1 LNLLGVILRVCW
13 RVLPQ
18 LRFKAGGNLPLGFA
32 CLIGAIAAPAGDT
45 NSSRFITYTNDVDP
59 ELPLSVHVVRV
70 DYAHPEVRFCTTL
83 GGGKTMGMGIVSD
96 QIKSLSP
103 ALGQPLAA
111 VNGDFYDKS
120 KDYPVR
126 PRDVQI
132 RQGELVTQP
141 AGHSS
146 FWIDAQGRP
155 QMTNIHSRFRVV
167 WPDGKTSRFGLNV
180 PREDDAVVVYTA
192 ALGDSTRT
200 RGGVEYVL
208 EPTKADGLPLRVG
221 RDHEMRVRAVHTGG
235 NHALDAQTVVMS
247 IGLTLASTVPI
258 LTAGATVHL
267 ITETVP
273 DMAGAE
279 VAIGGGPAL
288 LKDGK
293 LMEWKGWVQ
302 VRHPRTA
309 LGWNKKYLYLVQV
322 DGRQLDVSLGM
333 TFPELA
339 AYMLKLGC
347 TEAMNFDGGGSATM
361 WAFGSVQNSPS
372 EGQERPSPNSLVVVK
387 KHADAAGAK

>member
-1 LNLLGVILRVCW
+1 MNVYGFSLKTVSPVGLR
-13 RVLPQ
+13 
-18 LRFKAGGNLPLGFA
+18 LRPKLGFA
-32 CLIGAIAAPAGDT
+32 VACLWYAVGAQGET
-45 NSSRFITYTNDVDP
+45 NAHKFITYTNDVDP

-70 DYAHPEVRFCTTL
+70 EHAHPDVKFHTVL
-83 GGGKTMGMGIVSD
+83 GGGQVMGMGIVSE

-111 VNGDFYDKS
+111 VNGDFYDQS

-141 AGHSS
+141 AGHTS

-155 QMTNIHSRFRVV
+155 QMTNIHSRFRIT
-167 WPDGKTSRFGLNV
+167 WPDGKTTRFGLNV
-180 PREDDAVVVYTA
+180 PREDDGAVLFTA
-192 ALGDSTRT
+192 ALGKSTRT
-200 RGGVEYVL
+200 KGGVEYVL
-208 EPTKADGLPLRVG
+208 EPAKEDGLPLRVG
-221 RDHEMRVRAVHTGG
+221 RDHEMRIRSVHTNG
-235 NHALDAQTVVMS
+235 NHSLDARSPVLSVGPKLAARMPA
-247 IGLTLASTVPI
+247 LTTGTTLHLVTDTVPEMS
-258 LTAGATVHL
+258 GS
-267 ITETVP
+267 
-273 DMAGAE
+273 E

-288 LKDGK
+288 LKGGQ

-309 LGWNKKYLYLVQV
+309 LGWNAKYLYLVQV
-322 DGRQLDVSLGM
+322 DGRQLDVSVGM

-372 EGQERPSPNSLVVVK
+372 EGQERPSPNCLIVVNKNSRSLE
-387 KHADAAGAK
+387 AK

>member
-1 LNLLGVILRVCW
+1 MSSFGTTLQICGFKIRSVIAFAFASGVC
-13 RVLPQ
+13 
-18 LRFKAGGNLPLGFA
+18 
-32 CLIGAIAAPAGDT
+32 AISAPAGDT
-45 NSSRFITYTNDVDP
+45 NFSQFITYTNDVNP

-70 DYAHPEVRFCTTL
+70 DYAHPDVQFCTAL
-83 GGGKTMGMGIVSD
+83 GGGVTMGMGIVSE
-96 QIKSLSP
+96 QIKALSP
-103 ALGQPLAA
+103 ALGQPVAA

-126 PRDVQI
+126 PRDVMI

-146 FWIDAQGRP
+146 FWIDAHGRP

-167 WPDGKTSRFGLNV
+167 WPDGKITRFGLNV
-180 PREDDAVVVYTA
+180 PRDDDAAVVYTA
-192 ALGDSTRT
+192 ALGSSTRT
-200 RGGVEYVL
+200 KAGIEYIL
-208 EPTKADGLPLRVG
+208 EPTKEDGLPLQVG
-221 RDHEMRVRAVHTGG
+221 RDSEMRIRAVHRSG
-235 NHALDAQTVVMS
+235 NRSLDAQTVVLS
-247 IGLTLASTVPI
+247 IGPTLVSTVPT
-258 LTAGATVHL
+258 LTEGATLHL

-273 DMAGAE
+273 DMAGSE

-288 LKDGK
+288 LKDGR

-339 AYMLKLGC
+339 AYLLKLGC

-372 EGQERPSPNSLVVVK
+372 EGQERPSPNCLVVVK
-387 KHADAAGAK
+387 KNADARNAK

>member
-1 LNLLGVILRVCW
+1 MNIFGINLQIRPSPVARRRRERWIT
-13 RVLPQ
+13 LP
-18 LRFKAGGNLPLGFA
+18 FAFA
-32 CLIGAIAAPAGDT
+32 CLVYAIAAQSET
-45 NSSRFITYTNDVDP
+45 NLDQFITYTNDVNP
-59 ELPLSVHVVRV
+59 ELPLSIHVVRIE
-70 DYAHPEVRFCTTL
+70 YAHPEVRFHTVL
-83 GGGKTMGMGIVSD
+83 GGGSVMGMGIVSE
-96 QIKSLSP
+96 QIKSLPP
-103 ALGQPLAA
+103 ALGWPLVA

-132 RQGELVTQP
+132 RQGELVTRP

-167 WPDGKTSRFGLNV
+167 WPDGKTTHFGLNV
-180 PREDDAVVVYTA
+180 PREDDAAVVYSA
-192 ALGDSTRT
+192 ALGGSTRT
-200 RGGVEYVL
+200 KGGVEYVL
-208 EPTKADGLPLRVG
+208 EATKDESLPLRVG
-221 RDHEMRVRAVHTGG
+221 RDCEMRIRSVHKTGD
-235 NHALDAQTVVMS
+235 HSLDAQTLVLS
-247 IGLTLASTVPI
+247 IGPALAPTVPT
-258 LTAGATVHL
+258 LTTGATLHL
-267 ITETVP
+267 VTETVP
-273 DMAGAE
+273 DMSGSE

-361 WAFGSVQNSPS
+361 WAFGRVQNSPS
-372 EGQERPSPNSLVVVK
+372 EGQERPSPNCLVVVK
-387 KHADAAGAK
+387 KNAAVTEAK

>member
-1 LNLLGVILRVCW
+1 MPFAFVCFVW
-13 RVLPQ
+13 VMSAQ
-18 LRFKAGGNLPLGFA
+18 
-32 CLIGAIAAPAGDT
+32 AGDT
-45 NSSRFITYTNDVDP
+45 NLSRFITYTNHVDP

-70 DYAHPEVRFCTTL
+70 DYAHPEVRFCTIL
-83 GGGKTMGMGIVSD
+83 GGGSSMGMGIVSE
-96 QIKSLSP
+96 QIKSLPP

-126 PRDVQI
+126 PRDVMI

-146 FWIDAQGRP
+146 FWINAQGRP

-167 WPDGKTSRFGLNV
+167 WPDGKATPFGLNV
-180 PREDDAVVVYTA
+180 PREDEVVVVFTA
-192 ALGDSTRT
+192 ALGASTRT
-200 RGGVEYVL
+200 KGGIEYVL
-208 EPTKADGLPLRVG
+208 EAVKNDGLPLRVG
-221 RDHEMRVRAVHTGG
+221 RDHELRVRSVHTNG
-235 NHALDAQTVVMS
+235 NHVLDSQTLVLSV
-247 IGLTLASTVPI
+247 GPTLASKIPA
-258 LTAGATVHL
+258 LTAGATLHL
-267 ITETVP
+267 VTETVP
-273 DMAGAE
+273 DMSGAE

-309 LGWNKKYLYLVQV
+309 LGWNSKYLYLVV
-322 DGRQLDVSLGM
+322 ADGRQLDVSLGM

-372 EGQERPSPNSLVVVK
+372 EGQERPSPNCFIVVRK
-387 KHADAAGAK
+387 NPAAEEAK

>member
-1 LNLLGVILRVCW
+1 MNLLGAILQVGW

-18 LRFKAGGNLPLGFA
+18 LRFKGGRNVALGFI
-32 CLIGAIAAPAGDT
+32 CLVGAISTHAGDT
-45 NSSRFITYTNDVDP
+45 NFSRFITYTNDVDP

-83 GGGKTMGMGIVSD
+83 GGGSTMGMGIVSD

-146 FWIDAQGRP
+146 FWIDAKGRP

-167 WPDGKTSRFGLNV
+167 WPDGKTTRFGLNV
-180 PREDDAVVVYTA
+180 PREDNAAVVYTV
-192 ALGDSTRT
+192 ALGGSTRT
-200 RGGVEYVL
+200 KGGVEYVL
-208 EPTKADGLPLRVG
+208 EPTKSDGLPLRVG
-221 RDHEMRVRAVHTGG
+221 RDHETRVRAVHTAG

-247 IGLTLASTVPI
+247 IGPVLASTVPP
-258 LTAGATVHL
+258 LAAGATLHL

-273 DMAGAE
+273 DLSGSE

-387 KHADAAGAK
+387 KNADAAGAK

>member
-1 LNLLGVILRVCW
+1 MNLFGVILRVRW
-13 RVLPQ
+13 RVFPP
-18 LRFKAGGNLPLGFA
+18 LRFTVASISLGFI
-32 CLIGAIAAPAGDT
+32 CLVGASSARADNT
-45 NSSRFITYTNDVDP
+45 NLSQFITYTNDVDP

-70 DYAHPEVRFCTTL
+70 DYAHPDVRFCTTL
-83 GGGKTMGMGIVSD
+83 GGGSTMGMGIVSD

-103 ALGQPLAA
+103 TLGQPLAA

-146 FWIDAQGRP
+146 FWIDAHGRP
-155 QMTNIHSRFRVV
+155 QMANIQSRFRVV
-167 WPDGKTSRFGLNV
+167 WPDGKTTRFGLNV
-180 PREDDAVVVYTA
+180 PRQDDAAVVYTA
-192 ALGDSTRT
+192 ALGGSTRT
-200 RGGVEYVL
+200 KGGVEYVL
-208 EPTKADGLPLRVG
+208 EPTQADGLPLRVG
-221 RDHEMRVRAVHTGG
+221 RGHEMRVRAVHTAG
-235 NHALDAQTVVMS
+235 NHALDTQTVVLS
-247 IGLTLASTVPI
+247 IGPALASTVPA
-258 LTAGATVHL
+258 LAAGATLHL

-273 DMAGAE
+273 DMSGSE

-288 LKDGK
+288 LEDGK
-293 LMEWKGWVQ
+293 PMEWKGWVQ

-309 LGWNKKYLYLVQV
+309 LGWNQRYLYLVQV

-387 KHADAAGAK
+387 KPAATK

>member
-1 LNLLGVILRVCW
+1 MARVSLQLG
-13 RVLPQ
+13 
-18 LRFKAGGNLPLGFA
+18 A
-32 CLIGAIAAPAGDT
+32 CLICLLRAIPMDAAET
-45 NSSRFITYTNDVDP
+45 NPHPFIIYTNDVNP
-59 ELPLSVHVVRV
+59 ELPLSVHVVQI
-70 DYAHPEVRFCTTL
+70 DYTHPEVQFHTVL
-83 GGGKTMGMGIVSD
+83 GGGSVMGMGIVSD
-96 QIKSLSP
+96 QLKALSP

-126 PRDVQI
+126 PRDVMI

-146 FWIDAQGRP
+146 FWIDAHGRP

-167 WPDGKTSRFGLNV
+167 WPDGKTTRFGLNV
-180 PREDDAVVVYTA
+180 PRDDDTAVVYSA
-192 ALGDSTRT
+192 ALGASTRT
-200 RGGVEYVL
+200 QGGIEYVL
-208 EPTKADGLPLRVG
+208 EGSLPLQAG
-221 RDHEMRVRAVHTGG
+221 RDHELRIRSVHANG
-235 NHALDAQTVVMS
+235 NQALDSQTLVLS
-247 IGLTLASTVPI
+247 IGPTLASKIPT
-258 LTAGATVHL
+258 LTANSTLHL

-273 DMAGAE
+273 DLTGSE

-288 LKDGK
+288 LQNGK

-309 LGWNKKYLYLVQV
+309 LGWNSKYLYLVVV

-347 TEAMNFDGGGSATM
+347 TDAMNFDGGGSATL

-372 EGQERPSPNSLVVVK
+372 EGQERPSPNSLIVVK
-387 KHADAAGAK
+387 RNAAVKAK

>member
-1 LNLLGVILRVCW
+1 MSLFEINLHFRQPTGAQ
-13 RVLPQ
+13 PQ
-18 LRFKAGGNLPLGFA
+18 FTRWLTLSVALA
-32 CLIGAIAAPAGDT
+32 CLVSAFSAPSQT
-45 NSSRFITYTNDVDP
+45 NLDRFIAYTNDVNP

-70 DYAHPEVRFCTTL
+70 EYAHPDVRFHTVL
-83 GGGKTMGMGIVSD
+83 GSGNVMGMGNVSE
-96 QIKSLSP
+96 QIKALSP

-126 PRDVQI
+126 PRDVMI

-146 FWIDAQGRP
+146 FWIDSEGRP

-167 WPDGKTSRFGLNV
+167 WPDGKTTRLGLNV
-180 PREDDAVVVYTA
+180 PREDDGAVVFTS
-192 ALGDSTRT
+192 ALGTSTRT
-200 RGGVEYVL
+200 KGGVEYVL
-208 EPTKADGLPLRVG
+208 EAVKNDGLPLKVG
-221 RDHEMRVRAVHTGG
+221 RDHELRVRSVHANG
-235 NHALDAQTVVMS
+235 NHALDPHALVLSV
-247 IGLTLASTVPI
+247 GPTLASKVPT
-258 LTAGATVHL
+258 LTAGATLRL

-273 DMAGAE
+273 DMTGSE

-309 LGWNKKYLYLVQV
+309 LGWNDKYLYLVVV

-347 TEAMNFDGGGSATM
+347 KEAMNFDGGGSATM
-361 WAFGSVQNSPS
+361 WVSGSVQNSPS
-372 EGQERPSPNSLVVVK
+372 EGQERPSPNCLVVVK
-387 KHADAAGAK
+387 RNADSAHAK